1 VLLQDTILFSGSV
14 AENIAYGR
22 DVSRSDVERAA
33 ALAGAAE
40 FIAALPD
47 GYDTVLGPGGV
58 GLSGGQRQR
67 LGIARVLL
75 RDPPVLIL
83 DEPTTGLDA
92 AREQRVLAGIASL
105 MRGRTTVLITHSMSL
120 ARQADLV
127 AVLENGRL
135 VEVGEPDT
143 LLAARSKFQDLWLT
157 QLQHEVVEGRA

>member
-1 VLLQDTILFSGSV
+1 
-14 AENIAYGR
+14 
-22 DVSRSDVERAA
+22 
-33 ALAGAAE
+33 
-40 FIAALPD
+40 
-47 GYDTVLGPGGV
+47 
-58 GLSGGQRQR
+58 
-67 LGIARVLL
+67 VLL

-92 AREQRVLAGIASL
+92 ASEQRVLAGIASL
-105 MRGRTTVLITHSMSL
+105 MRGRTTVLITHSMPL

-127 AVLENGRL
+127 AVLEDGRL